1 MRSIFK
7 LSDYEEYLKFLKEKG
22 YIVCDFKEFEKKY
35 NNNLELPEKIIV
47 LRHDIHRRDISCA
60 YKMIELEQKYFGKNV
75 ATYFVQWNFIGSTDY
90 EKNYELDGA
99 KEYDKFIFHCIENN
113 IHVAPHISVF
123 CNSYLKLYN
132 RNKNHADLSF
142 LNEKYSMNLKD
153 LSGTNI
159 LNTSLN
165 FMNYNLFRIDKTN
178 SLCISCEKPTTKD
191 SMNRLIE
198 NVDIYLKKYKDDWE
212 NKFKINAEIFS
223 VHGDGII
230 LTQKLNPNYFGSLK
244 IFENTMLNVNSPNK
258 YMCQPSTY
266 KLYYKNDNSVN
277 IDIIKNSFYDEKNTQ
292 CQVLV
297 HPFLWY
303 SL

>member
-1 MRSIFK
+1 M
-7 LSDYEEYLKFLKEKG
+7 KEKG

-165 FMNYNLFRIDKTN
+165 IMNYNLFRIDKTN
-178 SLCISCEKPTTKD
+178 SLCISCEKPT
-191 SMNRLIE
+191 
-198 NVDIYLKKYKDDWE
+198 W
-212 NKFKINAEIFS
+212 
-223 VHGDGII
+223 
-230 LTQKLNPNYFGSLK
+230 
-244 IFENTMLNVNSPNK
+244 
-258 YMCQPSTY
+258 
-266 KLYYKNDNSVN
+266 
-277 IDIIKNSFYDEKNTQ
+277 
-292 CQVLV
+292 
-297 HPFLWY
+297 
-303 SL
+303 